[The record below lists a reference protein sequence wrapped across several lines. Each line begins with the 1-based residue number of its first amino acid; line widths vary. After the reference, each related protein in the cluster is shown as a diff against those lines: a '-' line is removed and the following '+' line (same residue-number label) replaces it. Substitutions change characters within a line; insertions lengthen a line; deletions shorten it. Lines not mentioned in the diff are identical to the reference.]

1 MADARRQSLLLV
13 VAALLAWRSQAT
25 LAPLIWFG
33 ETPAGR
39 VIVLEDG
46 RTTAWSPPLQES
58 SARLALG
65 LPVLINRAS
74 AEELEQVPGI
84 GPRTATKIVQSRFS
98 GGCFDRHSGLMRAR
112 DRAEDGVKACT
123 LSWLWG
129 HETSG
134 VRCHQTW
141 LGYPTA
147 ASGW

>member
-1 MADARRQSLLLV
+1 MADAWRYSLLVV

-46 RTTAWSPPLQES
+46 RTTALSPPLQES

-98 GGCFDRHSGLMRAR
+98 DGCFDRHSGLMRVRGIGPKTVSKLAPYLGFGGMR
-112 DRAEDGVKACT
+112 PPACDVPRH
-123 LSWLWG
+123 G
-129 HETSG
+129 
-134 VRCHQTW
+134 
-141 LGYPTA
+141 
-147 ASGW
+147 